1 MAPAWRGRLG
11 APSSVQVRPAQAPRG
26 RAVLGPPQVL
36 KPWAAKNF
44 CGLTAVVTPA
54 WSQVSFSSSAP
65 ANFRISFLTVCY
77 RGLLKVMEDHWVESP
92 DPEAQVQGCGLA
104 SLPAARSPLP
114 SPVPAPSRHP
124 LPQRGSGPKVQQAH
138 WRSLPPVIG
147 RLHPC
152 PPSTPGPQRASEHLL
167 VRASRHSW
175 WVALV
180 LSSGGWAL
188 SQSSVPATQ
197 TDVGKPIRELCPL
210 EGWDSA
216 AHSRDPS

>member
-1 MAPAWRGRLG
+1 M
-11 APSSVQVRPAQAPRG
+11 
-26 RAVLGPPQVL
+26 
-36 KPWAAKNF
+36 
-44 CGLTAVVTPA
+44 
-54 WSQVSFSSSAP
+54 
-65 ANFRISFLTVCY
+65 
-77 RGLLKVMEDHWVESP
+77 ESP

-104 SLPAARSPLP
+104 TLPAARSPIP
-114 SPVPAPSRHP
+114 YPIPAPSMHP
-124 LPQRGSGPKVQQAH
+124 LTQRGSSPKVQQAH
-138 WRSLPPVIG
+138 WLSLPPVIG

-152 PPSTPGPQRASEHLL
+152 SPSTPGPQCASEHL
-167 VRASRHSW
+167 VVPASQHSW

-216 AHSRDPS
+216 AHTGTHPRGAGSRQALVPSQHPCQRGGVSAGLLLLVPRLLSPSSRRQ